1 MKAKTSD
8 VLEGLR
14 DFWREFSR
22 VKSGLVG
29 LAILIVFLV
38 LAFIGPAI
46 VPFPGAITHWRDIT
60 FWQDNS
66 LGAPPE
72 WVNALPWVRQKS
84 AVTALLSPSATQDSQ
99 AEGGVTIRTFSF
111 RYGYSYD
118 VPPRDI
124 VLRLFGTGQVPV
136 VISLT
141 RPDGLVAELYSGQLE
156 VSEGNPQRISISND
170 ATEAAIEF
178 VRSHDEQ
185 LASSMSADLVKA
197 PSLLFSRLDSSILDS
212 PHALKGAYTLT
223 IKAMLLNDAVVLPPT
238 MVVSG
243 KVSGLMG
250 TDLSKRDV
258 FTGIVVGIRWALII
272 GILTSIITVLVGVVL
287 GVAAAYFGGA
297 LDWLLNRLYEFVY
310 LLPVLPFLI
319 VISAIFKPTI
329 WTLIV
334 IICLFFWTGPYK
346 PVYSM
351 ALQIREETY
360 VEASRALGG
369 SRLWIIF
376 HHIVPILLPYSF
388 AVMALSIPAV
398 IVYEASVSLL
408 GLGDATIV
416 TWGQLLHDALGQ
428 GAVINRLWWWVVPP
442 GLMIALMGMSFAF
455 LGTALDKILHPKLK
469 TR

>member
-1 MKAKTSD
+1 MKGSD
-8 VLEGLR
+8 FLEGLR
-14 DFWREFSR
+14 SFWTEFTR

-29 LAILIVFLV
+29 LAILVIFVA
-38 LAFIGPAI
+38 LAVVGPAI
-46 VPFPGAITHWRDIT
+46 VPFPGAIAHWRDIT

-66 LGAPPE
+66 LAAPPV
-72 WVNALPWVRQKS
+72 WVNALPWVKKKS
-84 AVTALLSPSATQDSQ
+84 AVSSILAAPTVEEEQD
-99 AEGGVTIRTFSF
+99 EDGTIVRTYTFS
-111 RYGYSYD
+111 YSYQYD
-118 VPPRDI
+118 RSPRDI
-124 VLRLFGTGQVPV
+124 VARFQGVGQIPV
-136 VISLT
+136 DITVN
-141 RPDGLVAELYSGQLE
+141 RPDGLSADIFHDQVDIAEDTTHRLS
-156 VSEGNPQRISISND
+156 VSND
-170 ATEAAIEF
+170 CAQQVIEF
-178 VRSHDEQ
+178 VRSENEKV
-185 LASSMSADLVKA
+185 ASGMTEDLVTPVA
-197 PSLLFSRLDSSILDS
+197 VLFSHMDDAMVDA
-212 PHALKGAYTLT
+212 PTALKGTYTLVVT
-223 IKAMLLNDAVVLPPT
+223 ALLLSPDFSLQTPSV
-238 MVVSG
+238 VVSG
-243 KVSGLMG
+243 RVSGIMG

-258 FTGIVVGIRWALII
+258 FTGIIVGIRWALII
-272 GILTSIITVLVGVVL
+272 GILTSMITVLVGVIL
-287 GVAAAYFGGA
+287 GVTAAYFGGMI
-297 LDWLLNRLYEFVY
+297 DWLLNRLYEFVY

-360 VEASRALGG
+360 VEASRALGSG
-369 SRLWIIF
+369 RARVIF
-376 HHIVPILLPYSF
+376 RHIVPILLPYSF
-388 AVMALSIPAV
+388 AVMALSVPAV

-428 GAVINRLWWWVVPP
+428 GAVINNLWWWVVPP